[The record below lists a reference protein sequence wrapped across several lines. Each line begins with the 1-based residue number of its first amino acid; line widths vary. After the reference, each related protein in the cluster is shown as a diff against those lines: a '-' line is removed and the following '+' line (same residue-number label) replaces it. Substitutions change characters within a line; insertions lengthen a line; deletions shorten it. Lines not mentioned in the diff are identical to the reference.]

1 MLSIFSKKWIWRG
14 WLPLFFF
21 TLGLISFCHCR
32 VEANAT
38 GRTYDHVDAV
48 PYNRVGLLLGTC
60 KTLSD
65 KKTINPYWQN
75 RLDATVRLYQAG
87 KISRILVSGDNG
99 WHGYNEPQDF
109 QDALVERGIPDSAI
123 ICDYAG
129 FRTHDSVI
137 RCKKVFGQ
145 NSITLI
151 SQQFHNERAL
161 LIADKFDLKAVGY
174 NAAMVPFSGSIYNV
188 FREALARVLLHADL
202 YVLHTA
208 PHFIGKPVTIN

>member
-1 MLSIFSKKWIWRG
+1 MLRVFTKKWIWRG
-14 WLPLFFF
+14 WLPLFIFA
-21 TLGLISFCHCR
+21 LGLICYCHCR
-32 VEANAT
+32 VEKNAS
-38 GRTYDHVDAV
+38 GRTFDQVDSI

-65 KKTINPYWQN
+65 KKTINPYWQY
-75 RLDATVRLYQAG
+75 RLDAAIQLFKAG

-109 QDALVERGIPDSAI
+109 QDALLELGVPDSVI

-137 RCKKVFGQ
+137 RAKKVFGQ
-145 NSITLI
+145 GTVTLI

-161 LIADKFDLKAVGY
+161 MIADEYGLKAVGF
-174 NAAMVPFSGSIYNV
+174 NAEMVPVSGGIYTIL
-188 FREALARVLLHADL
+188 REALARVLLHADL
-202 YVLHTA
+202 YILQTP
-208 PHFIGKPVTIN
+208 PHFIGKPVRIN